1 MIVDNFDIDEEFEIA
16 DPGDIVLEQDVAM
29 EKAAETRLLDG
40 EDDIEDDLFD
50 QVEGTRFSDADYKFV
65 NVDNIDAED
74 L

>member
-1 MIVDNFDIDEEFEIA
+1 MIVDNFDIDEELEIA